1 MSRRHYVG
9 IFVLSLSTLLLE
21 LALTRVLSVA
31 LWYHFGFLVIST
43 AMLGFG
49 ASGVVLTL
57 WTHLRVRAPL
67 DKTLALLSIGFG
79 ITTIACYW
87 VIQQIPFDPFSHSG
101 DLKYDALRLPLYYLA
116 LAFPFFW
123 SGLAIA
129 LLLTRGPQ
137 QVNRLY
143 AADLLGAGIGC
154 ALLPVVLPLFGG
166 SGAVVCAAL
175 LAMLSAVVFGHREA
189 RGTSA
194 VAIMFGIGSLFLVPA
209 ADRLLPITIAESK
222 SHPLVP
228 PQPRPEPLFTGWNSI
243 SRIDVYPIAAA
254 PNTGWPGPGFGISI
268 DGGSAA
274 TGMGDLSEGI
284 SVWLQRPDYHPPGLA
299 YVGKSHPSALII
311 GSGGGRE
318 VLEALYYEA
327 SSVTA
332 VELNPIITDLVT
344 GQLRDKLNGLFE
356 QPGVRLVAE
365 EGRSFVR
372 HTHERY
378 DAIVS
383 VQTNSNTALAAG
395 ALGLAEG
402 YMFTEEALEDYLDH
416 LTPDGVLLITRLPN
430 QVQRLFAT
438 ARQIFERRGLG
449 SPARHLV
456 AVQSG
461 VVPWGPRFGL
471 TVFLLKKSPWTAEE
485 VQVIKERV
493 GQSDFRP
500 DDPRWKTG
508 ILYSPFETDKM
519 NIYRQLLE
527 APDVRQ
533 VYDALPM
540 DVSPVTDDRPFFN
553 QQERWGS
560 FSLFRTLNNAG
571 TANGSEAVLMLLLI
585 QTIAIAAVLILLP
598 LVRFARQGLQ
608 VPGRWSYLA
617 YFSGLGLGFIMIEIA
632 LFQRFVLFLGEP
644 IYAMSVVLGSL
655 LVFTGMGA
663 FTGQYLGHKIGHNL
677 TVILVLALTVLAT
690 THLAMGWVFHAGL
703 GFPLRSRLVIAVI
716 LLAPLGLMLGMPFPA
731 GLRVVGIRAPSLIP
745 WAWGINGFFTV
756 IGSVLAMIG
765 GMIFGFSFVL
775 LAAAGCYIV
784 CAAVT
789 RVGPWQIGIEENQ
802 GNSAIPPY
810 PTSERIR
817 SSEKELMMNVIEARE
832 GGDRR

>member
-9 IFVLSLSTLLLE
+9 ILVLSLSTLLLE

-57 WTHLRVRAPL
+57 WTYLRVRAPL

-79 ITTIACYW
+79 LTTIMCYW
-87 VIQQIPFDPFSHSG
+87 VMQQIPFDPFSHSG
-101 DLKYDALRLPLYYLA
+101 DLKYDAVRLPLYYLA

-129 LLLTRGPQ
+129 LLLTRGAQ
-137 QVNRLY
+137 EVNRLY
-143 AADLLGAGIGC
+143 AADLVGAGIGC
-154 ALLPVVLPLFGG
+154 ALLPVVLPVLGG
-166 SGAVVCAAL
+166 SGAVVCAAA
-175 LAMLSAVVFGHREA
+175 LAMLSAVVFGYREA

-194 VAIMFGIGSLFLVPA
+194 VAIGFCIGALFLAPA
-209 ADRLLPITIAESK
+209 ADRVLPITVAESK
-222 SHPLVP
+222 GHPLIP
-228 PQPRPEPLFTGWNSI
+228 PQPRPEPLFTGWNTI
-243 SRIDVYPIAAA
+243 SRIDVYPIASA
-254 PNTGWPGPGFGISI
+254 PDAGWPGPGFGISI

-274 TGMGDLSEGI
+274 TGIGDWSAGI
-284 SVWLQRPDYHPPGLA
+284 SNWLDQPEYQPPGLA
-299 YVGKSHPSALII
+299 YVSKIHFSALII

-318 VLEALYYEA
+318 VLEALYYKA

-332 VELNPIITDLVT
+332 VELNPIIVDLVT
-344 GQLRDKLNGLFE
+344 RRMRDTLGGLFD

-402 YMFTEEALEDYLDH
+402 YMFTEEAFEDYLDH
-416 LTPDGVLLITRLPN
+416 LTPDGVLLITRTPT

-438 ARQIFERRGLG
+438 ARQVFEHRGLG

-471 TVFLLKKSPWTAEE
+471 TVFLLKKSPWTPEE
-485 VQVIKERV
+485 VRVIKSRV
-493 GQSDFRP
+493 ARSDFRP
-500 DDPRWKTG
+500 EDPRWKTD
-508 ILYSPFETDKM
+508 ILYSPFEAGQM
-519 NIYRQLLE
+519 SIYSQLLE
-527 APDVRQ
+527 ASDVRK
-533 VYDALPM
+533 VYDALPV

-553 QQERWGS
+553 QQERWGGL
-560 FSLFRTLNNAG
+560 SLLRTLNNAG
-571 TANGSEAVLMLLLI
+571 TWAGSEAVLMLLLI
-585 QTIAIAAVLILLP
+585 QTIVIAVVLILLP
-598 LVRFARQGLQ
+598 LMRFARQGLQ
-608 VPGRWSYLA
+608 VPGRWSYLT
-617 YFSGLGLGFIMIEIA
+617 YFAGLGLGFIMIEIA

-655 LVFTGMGA
+655 LVFTGVGA
-663 FTGQYLGHKIGHNL
+663 FAGQYLGHKIGHNM
-677 TVILVLALTVLAT
+677 TVILLMALTVQVAT
-690 THLAMGWVFHAGL
+690 YLAMGWMFHAAL
-703 GFPLRSRLVIAVI
+703 GFPFWSRLAIAVV

-731 GLRVVGIRAPSLIP
+731 GLRVVGIHAPSLVP

-756 IGSVLAMIG
+756 IGSVLAMMG
-765 GMIFGFSFVL
+765 GMILGFSFVL
-775 LAAAGCYIV
+775 LAAAGCYV
-784 CAAVT
+784 MCAAVT
-789 RVGPWQIGIEENQ
+789 RVGPWQKK
-802 GNSAIPPY
+802 S
-810 PTSERIR
+810 
-817 SSEKELMMNVIEARE
+817 L
-832 GGDRR
+832 